1 LLYGSPYGRYGEAA
15 FGGSTSP
22 KDGGSAVS
30 GPSDDVIA
38 LRHLRAGG
46 GDCFGRLIARWSSFM
61 HVSVYLEAESPC
73 QFPVFQT
80 THFGALVRLLFH
92 VSRTSWTSTSCSQL
106 RVVRVPL
113 QLRRL
118 LRWSSIGAREGFCLL
133 CLLSLEPWINK
144 NFFKGQGQQVV
155 WRVACVVR
163 RWGLWWLVVVVCG
176 AAWRRPRPARG
187 KGSAV
192 MSPAG
197 CCHWPPR

>member
-1 LLYGSPYGRYGEAA
+1 MLYGSPYGRYGEAA

-73 QFPVFQT
+73 QFPVFQA

-92 VSRTSWTSTSCSQL
+92 VSRTSWTSTSCSTSSAPSTAAATTMEL
-106 RVVRVPL
+106 Y
-113 QLRRL
+113 RR
-118 LRWSSIGAREGFCLL
+118 
-133 CLLSLEPWINK
+133 
-144 NFFKGQGQQVV
+144 
-155 WRVACVVR
+155 
-163 RWGLWWLVVVVCG
+163 
-176 AAWRRPRPARG
+176 ARG
-187 KGSAV
+187 VLPFVFTFIRTVDQKDTRKTHTFL
-192 MSPAG
+192 PF
-197 CCHWPPR
+197 

>member
-1 LLYGSPYGRYGEAA
+1 M
-15 FGGSTSP
+15 
-22 KDGGSAVS
+22 
-30 GPSDDVIA
+30 
-38 LRHLRAGG
+38 H
-46 GDCFGRLIARWSSFM
+46 M
-61 HVSVYLEAESPC
+61 HVSVYLEAELPC

>member
-1 LLYGSPYGRYGEAA
+1 MLYGSPYGRYGEAA

-92 VSRTSWTSTSCSQL
+92 EL
-106 RVVRVPL
+106 LGL

-118 LRWSSIGAREGFCLL
+118 LRWSSIGARSRRARGVLPFVFTLIRAVDQNQKELTIRSRVWCV
-133 CLLSLEPWINK
+133 LLSPLGWHDY
-144 NFFKGQGQQVV
+144 VV
-155 WRVACVVR
+155 WHDNV
-163 RWGLWWLVVVVCG
+163 GMIE
-176 AAWRRPRPARG
+176 
-187 KGSAV
+187 S
-192 MSPAG
+192 
-197 CCHWPPR
+197 

>member
-1 LLYGSPYGRYGEAA
+1 MLYGSPYGRYGEAA

-92 VSRTSWTSTSCSQL
+92 EL
-106 RVVRVPL
+106 LGL

>member
-1 LLYGSPYGRYGEAA
+1 MLYGSPYGRYGEAA

-155 WRVACVVR
+155 WRVACEK
-163 RWGLWWLVVVVCG
+163 G
-176 AAWRRPRPARG
+176 RG
-187 KGSAV
+187 KIVSV
-192 MSPAG
+192 
-197 CCHWPPR
+197 RY

>member
-1 LLYGSPYGRYGEAA
+1 MCWTFDCSLALVHAHARLRLPRGRVTMSVPRISNNSFWG
-15 FGGSTSP
+15 F
-22 KDGGSAVS
+22 GSAS
-30 GPSDDVIA
+30 
-38 LRHLRAGG
+38 
-46 GDCFGRLIARWSSFM
+46 
-61 HVSVYLEAESPC
+61 
-73 QFPVFQT
+73 
-80 THFGALVRLLFH
+80 
-92 VSRTSWTSTSCSQL
+92 VSRFTNFLDFNFMFNSAFNQL
-106 RVVRVPL
+106 RVPL

-187 KGSAV
+187 KGCAV

>member
-1 LLYGSPYGRYGEAA
+1 MLYGSPYGRYGEAA

-92 VSRTSWTSTSCSQL
+92 EL
-106 RVVRVPL
+106 LGL

-118 LRWSSIGAREGFCLL
+118 LRWSSIGAREGFYLL
-133 CLLSLEPWINK
+133 CHGPT
-144 NFFKGQGQQVV
+144 Q
-155 WRVACVVR
+155 
-163 RWGLWWLVVVVCG
+163 
-176 AAWRRPRPARG
+176 ARG
-187 KGSAV
+187 RYAHWARTHLHREALREVSRCRHAALDAGPHAP
-192 MSPAG
+192 SPDGDVRGRPGAL
-197 CCHWPPR
+197 PRDG

>member
-1 LLYGSPYGRYGEAA
+1 MLYGSPYGRYGEAA

-92 VSRTSWTSTSCSQL
+92 EL
-106 RVVRVPL
+106 LGL

-118 LRWSSIGAREGFCLL
+118 LRWSSIGAREGFYLL
-133 CLLSLEPWINK
+133 CSLLLEPWIK
-144 NFFKGQGQQVV
+144 RQKGAPLSAPNSAYTKVDTFLLHKLVQ
-155 WRVACVVR
+155 RITPAHSCTPADSR
-163 RWGLWWLVVVVCG
+163 RTNSSCGLSAEALV
-176 AAWRRPRPARG
+176 
-187 KGSAV
+187 
-192 MSPAG
+192 
-197 CCHWPPR
+197 HFL

>member
-1 LLYGSPYGRYGEAA
+1 M
-15 FGGSTSP
+15 
-22 KDGGSAVS
+22 
-30 GPSDDVIA
+30 IA
-38 LRHLRAGG
+38 LCHLRAGG
-46 GDCFGRLIARWSSFM
+46 TVAVI
-61 HVSVYLEAESPC
+61 VSD
-73 QFPVFQT
+73 
-80 THFGALVRLLFH
+80 VRLLVGPPSCTSPFTSRQSHH
-92 VSRTSWTSTSCSQL
+92 VSSPYFKQL
-106 RVVRVPL
+106 ILGLWFGFCFTFHELLGLGLQL

>member
-1 LLYGSPYGRYGEAA
+1 MLYGSPYGRYGEAA

-92 VSRTSWTSTSCSQL
+92 EL
-106 RVVRVPL
+106 LGL

-118 LRWSSIGAREGFCLL
+118 LRWSSIGAREGFYVLPFV
-133 CLLSLEPWINK
+133 PWTDA
-144 NFFKGQGQQVV
+144 GARPVRALGA
-155 WRVACVVR
+155 VAPSSR
-163 RWGLWWLVVVVCG
+163 GAPGGLAV
-176 AAWRRPRPARG
+176 PARG
-187 KGSAV
+187 
-192 MSPAG
+192 AG
-197 CCHWPPR
+197 PHAPPPDGDVRG

>member
-1 LLYGSPYGRYGEAA
+1 M
-15 FGGSTSP
+15 
-22 KDGGSAVS
+22 
-30 GPSDDVIA
+30 IA

-80 THFGALVRLLFH
+80 THFGALVRRSAS
-92 VSRTSWTSTSCSQL
+92 VSRFTNFLDFNFMFNSAFNSEYPFNCGGYYD
-106 RVVRVPL
+106 
-113 QLRRL
+113 

-144 NFFKGQGQQVV
+144 NFFKGQGKQVV

-163 RWGLWWLVVVVCG
+163 RCGLWWLVVVVCG

>member
-1 LLYGSPYGRYGEAA
+1 MLYGSPYGRYGEAA

-92 VSRTSWTSTSCSQL
+92 EL
-106 RVVRVPL
+106 LGL

-118 LRWSSIGAREGFCLL
+118 LRWSSIGAREGFYLL
-133 CLLSLEPWINK
+133 CSLLLEPWIKYSTELGFDVLASRNLCDTCYT
-144 NFFKGQGQQVV
+144 
-155 WRVACVVR
+155 WRRCAWASSLVA
-163 RWGLWWLVVVVCG
+163 WLVGRWSVCVCISIT
-176 AAWRRPRPARG
+176 ATPVCRER
-187 KGSAV
+187 
-192 MSPAG
+192 
-197 CCHWPPR
+197 

>member
-1 LLYGSPYGRYGEAA
+1 MLYGSPYGRYGEAA

-92 VSRTSWTSTSCSQL
+92 EL
-106 RVVRVPL
+106 LGL

-118 LRWSSIGAREGFCLL
+118 LRWSSIGAREGLYLL
-133 CLLSLEPWINK
+133 CSLLLEPCPISPGPPLIIRTVDHIYYINFLIPEFICSK
-144 NFFKGQGQQVV
+144 FSVL
-155 WRVACVVR
+155 VASTSSPR
-163 RWGLWWLVVVVCG
+163 
-176 AAWRRPRPARG
+176 RRPRRGGFARG
-187 KGSAV
+187 GRK
-192 MSPAG
+192 
-197 CCHWPPR
+197 R

>member
-1 LLYGSPYGRYGEAA
+1 MLYGSPYGRYGEAA

-92 VSRTSWTSTSCSQL
+92 VSRTSWTSTSCSTRPSTSSTPSTAAATTMEL
-106 RVVRVPL
+106 Y
-113 QLRRL
+113 RR
-118 LRWSSIGAREGFCLL
+118 
-133 CLLSLEPWINK
+133 
-144 NFFKGQGQQVV
+144 
-155 WRVACVVR
+155 
-163 RWGLWWLVVVVCG
+163 
-176 AAWRRPRPARG
+176 ARG
-187 KGSAV
+187 VLPFVFTFIKTV
-192 MSPAG
+192 DQ
-197 CCHWPPR
+197 

>member
-1 LLYGSPYGRYGEAA
+1 
-15 FGGSTSP
+15 
-22 KDGGSAVS
+22 
-30 GPSDDVIA
+30 
-38 LRHLRAGG
+38 
-46 GDCFGRLIARWSSFM
+46 M

-92 VSRTSWTSTSCSQL
+92 EL
-106 RVVRVPL
+106 LGL

-176 AAWRRPRPARG
+176 APRGGGQGQRAARAAR
-187 KGSAV
+187 S
-192 MSPAG
+192 
-197 CCHWPPR
+197 